1 MAPGLRSQALTS
13 PLATDLSRPGGAK
26 AMLNG
31 AERPISLRRRRE
43 AKRGRAEIMAQILCS
58 VLKAVSRPTIL
69 ATAALLAA
77 CSSAAEKPRPMHV
90 AVQAE
95 AETLDLSV
103 ENIPPGRE
111 ITSLVLVDAAGN
123 ETPARDRRLITREE
137 GRGGYSGPG
146 VSVGA
151 TGGSSSGVNPFIS
164 LGYLFSGGDTTRR
177 SRRMTAEIPLPDP
190 AAYAAG
196 YRDWRVVVRYRD
208 QLGDAREVSI
218 PAPAP

>member
-1 MAPGLRSQALTS
+1 
-13 PLATDLSRPGGAK
+13 
-26 AMLNG
+26 
-31 AERPISLRRRRE
+31 
-43 AKRGRAEIMAQILCS
+43 MAQILCP
-58 VLKAVSRPTIL
+58 VLKAIGRPTIL
-69 ATAALLAA
+69 AATALLAA
-77 CSSAAEKPRPMHV
+77 CGSAAEKPRPMHV
-90 AVQAE
+90 AVQVE
-95 AETLDLSV
+95 AQTLDLSV

-123 ETPARDRRLITREE
+123 ETPARDRELITREE
-137 GRGGYSGPG
+137 GRGGYAGPG

-164 LGYLFSGGDTTRR
+164 LGYLFTGDGTTRR

-208 QLGDAREVSI
+208 QLDEAQEVRI